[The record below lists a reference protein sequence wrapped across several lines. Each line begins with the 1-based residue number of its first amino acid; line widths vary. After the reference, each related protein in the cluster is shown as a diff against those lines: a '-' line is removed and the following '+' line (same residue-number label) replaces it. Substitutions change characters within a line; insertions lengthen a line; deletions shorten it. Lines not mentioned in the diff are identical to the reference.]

1 MKRLIIIVEGD
12 TEEEFVNSILRP
24 YFYSKG
30 FYQIDCFK
38 IKHSKGGMSKYR
50 HLKKDILNIIYEN
63 NVVVSTLID
72 FYALPTDFPKFE
84 DSKQIQNKSNRI
96 TFLEN
101 AIKEEVEESQNA
113 NFPNLIP
120 YIQQHE
126 FEALIFSSIKGIEE
140 LFEKSEANF
149 NEIENII
156 QAYPNPEDINDNPN
170 TAPSKRLIQNIKG
183 YNKVIDGVS
192 IIDEIGLPEILN
204 KCPRFRNWIEILEDA
219 LGD

>member
-84 DSKQIQNKSNRI
+84 DSKQIQNKSDRI

-101 AIKEEVEESQNA
+101 AIKKEVE
-113 NFPNLIP
+113 
-120 YIQQHE
+120 
-126 FEALIFSSIKGIEE
+126 
-140 LFEKSEANF
+140 
-149 NEIENII
+149 
-156 QAYPNPEDINDNPN
+156 
-170 TAPSKRLIQNIKG
+170 
-183 YNKVIDGVS
+183 
-192 IIDEIGLPEILN
+192 
-204 KCPRFRNWIEILEDA
+204 
-219 LGD
+219 

>member
-84 DSKQIQNKSNRI
+84 DSKQIQNKSDRI

-101 AIKEEVEESQNA
+101 AI
-113 NFPNLIP
+113 
-120 YIQQHE
+120 QHE

-149 NEIENII
+149 KEIEKII

-192 IIDEIGLPEILN
+192 IIEEIGLPEILN
-204 KCPRFRNWIEILEDA
+204 KCSRFRNWIEILEDA
-219 LGD
+219 LGE

>member
-1 MKRLIIIVEGD
+1 
-12 TEEEFVNSILRP
+12 
-24 YFYSKG
+24 
-30 FYQIDCFK
+30 
-38 IKHSKGGMSKYR
+38 MSKYR

-84 DSKQIQNKSNRI
+84 DSKQIQNKSDRI

-101 AIKEEVEESQNA
+101 AIKKEVEESQNA

-149 NEIENII
+149 KEIEKII

-192 IIDEIGLPEILN
+192 IIEEIGLPEILN
-204 KCPRFRNWIEILEDA
+204 KCSRFRNWIEILEDA
-219 LGD
+219 LGE

>member
-84 DSKQIQNKSNRI
+84 DSKQIQNKSDRI

-101 AIKEEVEESQNA
+101 AIKKEVEESQNA

-126 FEALIFSSIKGIEE
+126 FEALIFSSIKG
-140 LFEKSEANF
+140 
-149 NEIENII
+149 
-156 QAYPNPEDINDNPN
+156 
-170 TAPSKRLIQNIKG
+170 
-183 YNKVIDGVS
+183 
-192 IIDEIGLPEILN
+192 GLG
-204 KCPRFRNWIEILEDA
+204 FLEWCYA
-219 LGD
+219 